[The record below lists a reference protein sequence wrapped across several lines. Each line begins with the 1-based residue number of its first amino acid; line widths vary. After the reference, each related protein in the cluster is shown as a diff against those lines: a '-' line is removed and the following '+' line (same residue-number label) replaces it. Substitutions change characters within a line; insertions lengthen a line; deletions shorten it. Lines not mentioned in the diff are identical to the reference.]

1 MAYRLGEKRADLS
14 SLRSGSFASFATI
27 FITILVLVGL
37 LGTCAL
43 LGMPQFAAADEIS
56 EPGERAKAAG
66 TSPTQPLGQEQTP
79 GEPAGNQQTPGR
91 TGQAQP
97 AQAPQAKS
105 PQINSRDTPSTPSS
119 GGGGCTVEAE
129 PERWNWTITSETG
142 RTAEL
147 EKFTPSLG
155 WLPDGSEVQLPGT
168 FTKDGNT
175 YTVTSIGEQA
185 MVYQPGSGNAIRHLC
200 IPDSVETIKSQ
211 AFFGTHID
219 EIHLPSNLKT
229 IGYQAF
235 AYSDIPSIGIPD
247 KVETIGESAFINDT
261 NHPNRLSNLDL
272 SQATS
277 LTGIGNSA
285 FRNTLLSSV
294 TIPDRVKT
302 IGENAFSN
310 MATLTR
316 LDLTGADS
324 LTDIGA
330 EAFIYDKIQDDLT
343 LPATLEHIGD
353 RAFFGNLIGTMTIP
367 PDSVLETISDSAFAY
382 NRIMGESNSSDLTF
396 PDTLTSIGTLAFVGN
411 LLTGVHA
418 DSSVSIGD
426 HAFDYNNISELSL
439 PSAQLNGASPANI
452 ENPAIYFAPNKRLIS
467 LGELF
472 GDTDLA
478 GLGLDHIDIDPG
490 NVWSSTG
497 VSYSS
502 AGGGMFTV
510 PAGTTSFRFAWN
522 MAQDGKSVFNG
533 YYQVYLNEDRI
544 RVRDSFSDYQ
554 ARWTPLDNFISARD
568 AGGNAITV
576 SSLDVILTDPMG
588 VVRLTNSQGGSDTLE
603 YNLSS
608 EGLWHVQFRYPR
620 GSTNPSSIA
629 DAYVNVTR
637 HLKGKLSGSTTA
649 VANGEVQKPEPAKY
663 TLTMFESDGTTVH
676 PGTFT
681 LEPGDLQLMNADG
694 TVQGDGAS
702 AVGTYQVRLT
712 EQGKARIV
720 NLLDANHLGT
730 RWYDVD
736 YSLGDATFIIKTID
750 FQLPLAGAIP
760 IRAIIGTL
768 LIGISLSGASIL
780 LVNRLLHHCDG

>member
-1 MAYRLGEKRADLS
+1 MAYRSGKKRAG
-14 SLRSGSFASFATI
+14 LRSLCSGIFTSCATT
-27 FITILVLVGL
+27 FITILVL
-37 LGTCAL
+37 LGILGSFAL
-43 LGMPQFAAADEIS
+43 LGIPQFAIADEIPKPNENANAVGTDPTQS
-56 EPGERAKAAG
+56 LGRHRALSGQAG
-66 TSPTQPLGQEQTP
+66 TAQTAQTP
-79 GEPAGNQQTPGR
+79 Q
-91 TGQAQP
+91 GQD
-97 AQAPQAKS
+97 
-105 PQINSRDTPSTPSS
+105 PQIHSRDIPTAPEPRNS
-119 GGGGCTVEAE
+119 GCTVASE
-129 PERWNWTITSETG
+129 PDKWNWTITSETG
-142 RTAEL
+142 KTAEL
-147 EKFTPSLG
+147 EKFTPDLG
-155 WLPDGSEVQLPGT
+155 WLPNESEIQLPDT
-168 FTKDGNT
+168 LTKDGNT

-185 MVYQPGSGNAIRHLC
+185 MIYQPGSGNAIRRLC

-211 AFFGTHID
+211 AFFGTRID

-235 AYSDIPSIGIPD
+235 AYSDIPSINIPG

-277 LTGIGNSA
+277 LTGIGTSA

-294 TIPDRVKT
+294 TIPGRVET

-324 LTDIGA
+324 LTAIGA
-330 EAFIYDKIQDDLT
+330 EAFIYDKIQNDLT
-343 LPATLEHIGD
+343 LPATLKRIGA
-353 RAFFGNLIGTMTIP
+353 RAFFGNLIGALTIP

-382 NRIMGESNSSDLTF
+382 NRIRGESNSSNLTL

-418 DSSVSIGD
+418 NNPVSIGD
-426 HAFDYNNISELSL
+426 RAFDYNNISELDL
-439 PSAQLNGASPANI
+439 PLAQLNGASPANI

-467 LGELF
+467 LSELF
-472 GDTDLA
+472 GDTNLA

-497 VSYSS
+497 VSYSP
-502 AGGGMFTV
+502 AGGGTFTV

-522 MAQDGKSVFNG
+522 MAQGRESVFNG

-568 AGGNAITV
+568 AGGNPITV
-576 SSLDVILTDPMG
+576 SSMDVILIDPMG
-588 VVRLTNSQGGSDTLE
+588 VVRLTSSQGGSGTFE

-649 VANGEVQKPEPAKY
+649 ATNGEVQKPEPARY

-681 LEPGDLQLMNADG
+681 LEPGDLELLKADG

-702 AVGTYQVRLT
+702 AVGTYHVRLT
-712 EQGKARIV
+712 EQGKARII
-720 NLLDANHLGT
+720 NLLDMNHLGAK
-730 RWYDVD
+730 WYDVD
-736 YSLGDATFIIKTID
+736 YSLSDASFIIKTID
-750 FQLPLAGAIP
+750 FQLPLAGEKP

-780 LVNRLLHHCDG
+780 LVNRFLHRCDG